1 LIKTTGKVLFFNSN
15 EGSGII
21 ITAEK
26 TKHNF
31 SVQFW
36 DDFDVMPETGLE
48 VAFDEVDGNVENIV
62 SKATYEV
69 EMRENVVQEDEVV
82 EEKTEL
88 QINEPLAIEKH
99 LEIVSTPDLNYVDS
113 TEEMSVA
120 HFELEIEGSEAEV
133 EAELQRERPSSITNT
148 LTIGRAVSN
157 YFDVIKQNIEIRE
170 NYKKVT
176 GRLDYLVIRRFLW
189 TTYNNLVDVDIRI
202 ITPKIKMLS
211 NDLKEM
217 AKVYDDYVIKTK
229 NPPFAYQEVF
239 LSAQEEYQ
247 KIKQGAGNVI
257 EKINHLQV
265 NAKKLG
271 GVRSIRKKELQE
283 SIKTPQFKAL
293 EKELKSLNGA
303 YVDVVHM
310 MAELDE
316 RYKNDMVLL
325 EEFETEYR
333 EDFYEVFDIEAQ
345 RHRDDL
351 VDILNAQAF
360 FFDSQQWS
368 AAKSSKLVQ
377 AHFKQANVSGELNT
391 KTYLKYYLSTQDES
405 KATGETR
412 KLFELYKYL
421 QSVQKDYTMV
431 VTANPQEAMEYESE
445 IHHMS
450 GSYNV
455 KSFVDEI
462 KAIKWAR
469 KNSVSILV
477 VEDELQKVRVAK
489 FLSIYAKNIMSNP
502 KVILI
507 GNKPG
512 SSAISIT
519 KLLPRG
525 STAKAIS
532 QAVDSLLATKE
543 ED

>member
-1 LIKTTGKVLFFNSN
+1 MIKTTGKVLFFNSN

>member
-1 LIKTTGKVLFFNSN
+1 MIKTTGKVLFFNSN

-176 GRLDYLVIRRFLW
+176 GRLDYLVVRRFLW